1 MTDLFQEPD
10 DSTPLEPEDCEG
22 LRQSW
27 ITSRHDLNAA
37 EQANILKGAA
47 WARGRRRRDP
57 PLLSGGFV
65 RTLHRRMFGEVWRWA
80 GTFRRTERNIGID
93 AYRITTEVESLLSDV
108 RWWVDHATFP
118 DDEIAARLHHRLTVI
133 HPFPNGNGRHARLMA
148 DLLVEQRG
156 GPPFSWGSADLVAI
170 GDVRAR
176 YVAALRA
183 ADRHDLV
190 PLLEFVRS

>member
-1 MTDLFQEPD
+1 
-10 DSTPLEPEDCEG
+10 
-22 LRQSW
+22 
-27 ITSRHDLNAA
+27 
-37 EQANILKGAA
+37 
-47 WARGRRRRDP
+47 
-57 PLLSGGFV
+57 
-65 RTLHRRMFGEVWRWA
+65 MFGEVWRWA

-118 DDEIAARLHHRLTVI
+118 DDEIATRLHHSLTVI

-148 DLLVEQRG
+148 DLLIEQRG